1 MRRLLLASIL
11 FFAVGFHSKA
21 QEKVFHA
28 GLTAGFSAS
37 QVMKDDLSGF
47 NKLGFYG
54 GVFILSEFSKHWIG
68 EIGMVYS
75 MKGSK
80 ETKNQDQVYNG
91 YKMTLGYVE
100 FPFLIKYRVN
110 KWDFELGL
118 SAGVL
123 VNSNEQNLWQDNAY
137 SSAKFRTF
145 ELAVVVGVI
154 YALNDKWGLN
164 LRSSNSIMPIRVPSD
179 DVYTPTCYGQRNIV
193 LTFAV
198 RYFIK

>member
-1 MRRLLLASIL
+1 MHRILLATIL
-11 FFAVGFHSKA
+11 FLAIGIHSKA
-21 QEKVFHA
+21 QDRVFHA
-28 GLTAGFSAS
+28 GLTGGISAA
-37 QVMKDDLSGF
+37 QVMEDGLSGF

-54 GVFILSEFSKHWIG
+54 GVFILSEFNKHWIG
-68 EIGMVYS
+68 EIGMTYV

-80 ETKNQDQVYNG
+80 ETQKQNQVYNG

-100 FPFLIKYRVN
+100 FPFLIKYRAN

-118 SAGVL
+118 SMGIL
-123 VNSNEQNLWQDNAY
+123 VNSNEETWMGD
-137 SSAKFRTF
+137 SFSASEFQFF

-154 YALNDKWGLN
+154 YTLNEKWGLN
-164 LRSSNSIMPIRVPSD
+164 LRSSNSIIPIRYPSD
-179 DVYTPTCYGQRNIV
+179 NVYHRACYGQRNID